1 MTSLRFLDLYN
12 IISAHFLLRSC
23 SSGAVVGFQR
33 LPGIFVYS
41 LKPLRDGPGL
51 SKHIGSDSV

>member
-12 IISAHFLLRSC
+12 IISAHVLLCSC

-33 LPGIFVYS
+33 LPVIFVYS

-51 SKHIGSDSV
+51 SKHL